1 MPDLMRSMLMGETGP
16 DEGLES
22 AGFIV
27 ISVLN
32 YSFFI
37 CSCYYNYEAPP
48 CLDFDWFC
56 YDWRVV

>member
-1 MPDLMRSMLMGETGP
+1 MGEAGP
-16 DEGLES
+16 DEGLEF

-32 YSFFI
+32 YSFSI
-37 CSCYYNYEAPP
+37 CSCYYNYETPP

-56 YDWRVV
+56 YVWRVV